1 MLPSSVW
8 EMASQS
14 YVDGSML
21 TVTVNDITENVH
33 FFTDHVAGAIANPR
47 ELPFSDQSLRLIQQL
62 GKRIGNRCTVKE
74 RSDDIATLLLRWAEV
89 SYEKKKVIES
99 VLQNRSD
106 DRLSPE
112 QLDQIQSILL
122 DQVLVILPNQA

>member
-1 MLPSSVW
+1 
-8 EMASQS
+8 
-14 YVDGSML
+14 ML
-21 TVTVNDITENVH
+21 TVTVNSITENVH